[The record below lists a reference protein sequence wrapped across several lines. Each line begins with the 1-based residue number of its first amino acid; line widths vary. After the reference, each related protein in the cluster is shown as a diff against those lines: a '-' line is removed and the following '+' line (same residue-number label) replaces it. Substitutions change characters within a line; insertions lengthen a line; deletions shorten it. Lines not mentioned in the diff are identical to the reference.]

1 MIRDD
6 ILQSLTKKDI
16 SNIFKKKRVF
26 DIETYYVGEINNKI
40 YCYNKRTNLVMDYFF
55 DDRLDIEWFNLST
68 YFNSD
73 IKTVNDF
80 LINREGK
87 VVKRTKK
94 GTLVDKTI
102 SYSHKDDYPYYPIN
116 TSSYGGSKRVAIHRA
131 LATIFIPTTKE
142 EPLDNL
148 LVDHINRNINDY
160 SLSNLRWVTPSENRR
175 NTKKIDYIDRYRYEA
190 YLDKEMTKLDK
201 IYTDKDI
208 FESDWNKGYIINRS
222 DTGKMCYGY
231 YWKVIP
237 KSVEAY
243 LNGEEIDSSLWV
255 LHYSGKFL
263 VHPKGII
270 SGVIRNK
277 TKLGVKSTTISVGTP
292 RSGYRRYNGISINRI
307 VAETFLNDNKPLD
320 SELQVDH
327 IDTDRGNNRIENLR
341 ICTRLENMNNEL
353 TLKARR
359 NRILVDG
366 VEYESFTACGKA
378 LGIGRNVVAFRVK
391 SDKYPNYKLLK

>member
-26 DIETYYVGEINNKI
+26 DIETYYVGEIGNKI

-131 LATIFIPTTKE
+131 LATIFIPTTKDE
-142 EPLDNL
+142 Q
-148 LVDHINRNINDY
+148 
-160 SLSNLRWVTPSENRR
+160 
-175 NTKKIDYIDRYRYEA
+175 
-190 YLDKEMTKLDK
+190 
-201 IYTDKDI
+201 
-208 FESDWNKGYIINRS
+208 F
-222 DTGKMCYGY
+222 
-231 YWKVIP
+231 
-237 KSVEAY
+237 
-243 LNGEEIDSSLWV
+243 
-255 LHYSGKFL
+255 
-263 VHPKGII
+263 I
-270 SGVIRNK
+270 S
-277 TKLGVKSTTISVGTP
+277 
-292 RSGYRRYNGISINRI
+292 
-307 VAETFLNDNKPLD
+307 
-320 SELQVDH
+320 
-327 IDTDRGNNRIENLR
+327 
-341 ICTRLENMNNEL
+341 
-353 TLKARR
+353 
-359 NRILVDG
+359 
-366 VEYESFTACGKA
+366 
-378 LGIGRNVVAFRVK
+378 
-391 SDKYPNYKLLK
+391 